1 MAEKIGLWMEFGER
15 KSYLVN
21 EKPNKMICE

>member
-1 MAEKIGLWMEFGER
+1 MAEKIGFWMEFGER

-21 EKPNKMICE
+21 EKPSKMICD